1 MKAWQL
7 RINDNDETSI
17 VWADSAGKAKAQF
30 NTDGI
35 GLSGW
40 YVHDLNYDGIYNF
53 TDVNAIRRPKLDDM
67 EHENPIKIIRILVK
81 NYNWESDEININTVD
96 NILKNM

>member
-1 MKAWQL
+1 
-7 RINDNDETSI
+7 
-17 VWADSAGKAKAQF
+17 
-30 NTDGI
+30 
-35 GLSGW
+35 
-40 YVHDLNYDGIYNF
+40 
-53 TDVNAIRRPKLDDM
+53 M